1 MKNITFLT
9 TRQTFSNFKYGLIV
23 LLCIQSFTLSAT
35 DYYVNAISGNDSNN
49 GQSAFDAFRSIS
61 RMSSVSLRPGD
72 TVYFMNGTY
81 TRPGSTLWNITESG
95 TENAYITIQNYPG
108 HSPVLEF
115 DSWSGL
121 NLINGASYLRFS
133 GLKIKDGVILPLQV
147 MKYQRILLLKTAKF
161 MTVQVLVWLFSRQIT
176 LP

>member
-121 NLINGASYLRFS
+121 NLPNLRWSDSATTGDEIPTHIIVENCEIYDCPSS
-133 GLKIKDGVILPLQV
+133 GLAFQQIIPQV
-147 MKYQRILLLKTAKF
+147 YTILL
-161 MTVQVLVWLFSRQIT
+161 RIT
-176 LP
+176 